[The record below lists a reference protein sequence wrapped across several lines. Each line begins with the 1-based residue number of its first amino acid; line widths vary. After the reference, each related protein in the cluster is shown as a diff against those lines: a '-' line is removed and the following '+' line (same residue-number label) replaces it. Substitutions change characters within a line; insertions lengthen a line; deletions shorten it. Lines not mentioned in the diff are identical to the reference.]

1 MIQKENI
8 INLNAKNI
16 ICNIRCI
23 TFIFIM
29 KNNKKINAK
38 KDNNNHKALILAN
51 LIQNI
56 TY

>member
-1 MIQKENI
+1 
-8 INLNAKNI
+8 
-16 ICNIRCI
+16 
-23 TFIFIM
+23 M